1 MIEEIIVININ
12 RRKTTLRRLKPGMF
26 VFFNDEIVKI
36 IKLREQKITEKGVI
50 YHFEV
55 EGGNG
60 SLIGDGGKK
69 IFVKI

>member
-1 MIEEIIVININ
+1 MININ
-12 RRKTTLRRLKPGMF
+12 KRKTTLRRLKPGMF

-50 YHFEV
+50 YHFDV
-55 EGGNG
+55 DGGNG
-60 SLIGDGGKK
+60 KLIGEGGKR